1 MTDCPFKAGQTYR
14 TRDGRE
20 ALIYCTDAPGD
31 HPIHGRVHGFPYAHS
46 WTAEGMCYSDFRF
59 RDDLVP
65 PVPAPP
71 PRIRGKYWCNVTREG
86 HVIVW
91 GSEESARQA
100 LFPEPIRVAVPC
112 ELVEIVEGEA

>member
-1 MTDCPFKAGQTYR
+1 MSVALTIAGKTVNLTDQEMRCLNALVALSMPCGERCMPFALIMHATNLP
-14 TRDGRE
+14 RDGRE

-71 PRIRGKYWCNVTREG
+71 PRIREKRWCNVTR
-86 HVIVW
+86 
-91 GSEESARQA
+91 
-100 LFPEPIRVAVPC
+100 
-112 ELVEIVEGEA
+112 